1 MAETGQRPGRAQ
13 IYIATHKNKDG
24 VYVNEA
30 AKEICVSFFMNSN
43 CISTRLKKKKD
54 RAIVVN

>member
-1 MAETGQRPGRAQ
+1 MAEIRQRPGRAQ

-43 CISTRLKKKKD
+43 CISTR
-54 RAIVVN
+54 

>member
-1 MAETGQRPGRAQ
+1 MAEIGQRPGRAQ

-43 CISTRLKKKKD
+43 CISTRKKKD
-54 RAIVVN
+54 RTIVVN